1 MITNLLMAFSGYFI
15 AFGLV
20 ALTTLVA
27 LALMGT
33 PGRLVMT
40 RMSQRVVL
48 WVGILMLC
56 LGVFFSGADWK
67 DQKYK
72 ALQATATQNE
82 KVAKAKIDELN
93 LMLAKKKQEYD
104 KEVQV
109 ITKTQVVTKYITKK
123 SDDACVVPVGFVRIH
138 DSGVAATPIA
148 PSNED
153 LGANSGLKLSEVGEV
168 VRGNYLEYNVL
179 ANSHRLLQD
188 WVKESKRIH
197 DAAQKD
203 THK

>member
-1 MITNLLMAFSGYFI
+1 MITNFLMAFSGYFI

-20 ALTTLVA
+20 ALTTLAA
-27 LALMGT
+27 LALMGAA
-33 PGRLVMT
+33 GRLVMT

-56 LGVFFSGADWK
+56 LGFFFSGADWK

-93 LMLAKKKQEYD
+93 LMLAKKKQEHD

-123 SDDACVVPVGFVRIH
+123 SDAACVVPAGFVRIH

-148 PSNED
+148 PSNENLD
-153 LGANSGLKLSEVGEV
+153 ANSGLKLSEVGEV

-197 DAAQKD
+197 DAAQRD

>member
-1 MITNLLMAFSGYFI
+1 MITNFLMAFSGYFI

-20 ALTTLVA
+20 ALTTLAA
-27 LALMGT
+27 LALMGA

-93 LMLAKKKQEYD
+93 LMLAKKKQEHD

-123 SDDACVVPVGFVRIH
+123 SDAACVVPVGFVRIH

-148 PSNED
+148 PSNENLD
-153 LGANSGLKLSEVGEV
+153 ANSGLKLSEVGEV

-203 THK
+203 TYK

>member
-1 MITNLLMAFSGYFI
+1 MITNFLMAFSGYFI

-20 ALTTLVA
+20 ALTALAA
-27 LALMGT
+27 LALMGA

-93 LMLAKKKQEYD
+93 LSLAKKKQEHD

-123 SDDACVVPVGFVRIH
+123 SDAACVVPVGFVRIH

-148 PSNED
+148 PSNENLD
-153 LGANSGLKLSEVGEV
+153 ANSGLKLSEVGEV